1 MDDFPVI
8 TSIEF
13 HGFFHTIAA
22 ESVKDRIS
30 KSTWCGVAEKNGTP
44 KQQLTLGF
52 SRIGCPQI
60 HLLQISVSLLN
71 ISVLVINSGHS

>member
-44 KQQLTLGF
+44 KQNDSKSYTLI
-52 SRIGCPQI
+52 SISIKLATNHHKSQI
-60 HLLQISVSLLN
+60 CHTFGQTHTI
-71 ISVLVINSGHS
+71 